1 MIQFQFYEDE
11 LSLSRKEVDLLKGE
25 LRLCKETFMR
35 SGAAKAVEAMESVYR
50 DQMTKV
56 EGHHTKIIAMM
67 RRRLEELADC
77 LQVRR
82 SHVIRSFLF
91 AFVCF
96 FKWPTLCC
104 QLEDTV
110 LIGTLLLFDP
120 GIFPKYEA

>member
-1 MIQFQFYEDE
+1 MQRVFDRRKFVVIQFQFYEDE

-77 LQVRR
+77 LQVKKVPR
-82 SHVIRSFLF
+82 HPFISF
-91 AFVCF
+91 C
-96 FKWPTLCC
+96 LC
-104 QLEDTV
+104 
-110 LIGTLLLFDP
+110 LLLS
-120 GIFPKYEA
+120 PKWSLMGDDYFK

>member
-1 MIQFQFYEDE
+1 MQRVFDRRKFVVIQFQFYEDE

-82 SHVIRSFLF
+82 SHFIRSFLF

-96 FKWPTLCC
+96 FQQNGYW
-104 QLEDTV
+104 
-110 LIGTLLLFDP
+110 
-120 GIFPKYEA
+120 